1 MKKII
6 ILLLPILFSCNASG
20 KTICVETD
28 AQDKDGIIYFQ
39 NDTKPFSGKNLCNYE
54 NGQKKSEANYKDGK
68 LDGKS
73 TTWNENGQIEVEAI
87 FKDGVY
93 Q

>member
-1 MKKII
+1 MMIESNHIDSKKH
-6 ILLLPILFSCNASG
+6 G
-20 KTICVETD
+20 KSTSWNENGQVIKEENY
-28 AQDKDGIIYFQ
+28 KDGNLVNETRYTYFA
-39 NDTKPFSGKNLCNYE
+39 